1 VKSDPTKQ
9 IEVYY
14 RDNMKTIIYNNLTA
28 EPASSLLLKLKDAWL
43 KHMNDNKTLRT
54 NFLAADSIPYLLTL
68 FDNFTNFIL

>member
-1 VKSDPTKQ
+1 MKTDPTKQ

-28 EPASSLLLKLKDAWL
+28 EPASSLLLKLKDAYI

-54 NFLAADSIPYLLTL
+54 NFLAADSTIYLLRL
-68 FDNFTNFIL
+68 FDNFTDFIL